1 MKSRMTRFLAVLVLL
16 ALLVPALSLQKAEA
30 ESYKATVYV
39 SSMKVYASAYT
50 GSKVLATLKKGT
62 SVTVKSVSGAW
73 AFITY
78 NSKNDGYCQL
88 KNLKSSV
95 KTPVYTTGKTKIY
108 KDAKASGA
116 ICTVMADYPLY
127 MVGTNGSYYLVEDKD
142 GQFTGYVLKS
152 MTSANRKNPY
162 AVKDSAKVKY
172 TKSTTS
178 TTMPKAI
185 RSSQFYLA
193 SNMKPV
199 KFRDYMVFIAQ
210 NKLGCKYSTSP
221 NNKTTFSN
229 HSLVQACMS
238 AMGYTIPNRTNT
250 VGHTGSAPYVS
261 RKNLLKGDVVCFDV
275 DTTNANLVDHIGI
288 YVGQG
293 YFIHASSAAGC
304 VVVSTMNSG
313 YYYKAFCWGRRYIP
327 N

>member
-1 MKSRMTRFLAVLVLL
+1 MTRFLAVFLLL
-16 ALLVPALSLQKAEA
+16 ALLMPALMPQKAEA
-30 ESYKATVYV
+30 ESYKATVFV

-50 GSKVLATLKKGT
+50 GSKVLATLKQST
-62 SVTVKSVSGAW
+62 SVTVKSASGSW
-73 AFITY
+73 AYISY
-78 NSKNDGYCQL
+78 NSKSEGYCQL

-95 KTPVYTTGKTKIY
+95 KVPVYTTAKTKIY

-127 MVGTNGSYYLVEDKD
+127 KVGVDGSYYLVEDKD

-152 MTSANRKNPY
+152 MTSSTRKNPY

-185 RSSQFYLA
+185 KSSQYYLA

-199 KFRDYMVFIAQ
+199 KFRDYMVFLAQ
-210 NKLGCKYSTSP
+210 NKLGCKYASSP

-238 AMGYTIPNRTNT
+238 QMGYTIPNRTNS
-250 VGHTGSAPYVS
+250 VGHTGNAPYVS

-275 DTTNANLVDHIGI
+275 DSTNANLVDHIGI

-304 VVVSTMNSG
+304 VVVSTMKSG